1 VRLALAF
8 LLVAASANA
17 AAPPAPLQFQIAEGR
32 VLNAFYQQGPVAAHL
47 LLSAGT
53 QPRVL
58 VAFPAGNSGVGV
70 WFETTRTPVNWQL
83 REVRGVSRPDARG
96 RILHG
101 IEAQATVDA
110 PLVVKDAVLSSVR
123 VLRDYQINGAYP
135 AEVKSAPKVT
145 SNGIEWSRPR
155 LDGAAGYALTIIAEN
170 GAAHGGN
177 GASLTL
183 TPSRTG
189 EALRLRITA
198 LTGETPLTPLSSHL
212 LSASANDDRR
222 SREVLTFLSYEEK
235 FLAGSWRFNT
245 YFGRD
250 TLMSLRLLLP
260 VLEPEA
266 VEGGLEAV
274 LQRLAPN
281 GEVAHEED
289 IGEFAVLRHRKQG
302 EKAGDAPIYDY
313 NMIDDDFMLAPVVAA
328 YVFDH
333 PRGHGRAKEFLA
345 RKLANGETVGAA
357 LARNFTWVAESAR
370 PFAREPAAGHLIS
383 LKAGLKYGEWRD
395 SQDGLAGGRYPF
407 DVNAVFVPAAMSA
420 IEKFVLSGL
429 LEPYLSRE
437 QRRAIAT
444 AGDIGDIW
452 SREAPT
458 LFRVQLGNADARR
471 QISAYAEQL
480 AVNATPALDSL
491 PSGDVVVNAIA
502 LDEQYQPIPILHSDP
517 GFALLLQNPPAPV
530 VEQMVESMLRPF
542 PAGLLTDAGLLV
554 ANPVFAD
561 VTRQRQL
568 GRTAYHGTVTWSW
581 QQALL
586 AAGLERQIARRDLPA
601 ATNKRLRAAHERL
614 WSVIEKTR
622 ELRASELWSWR
633 YVDGR
638 YEPAPFGQN
647 TGDVDESN
655 AAQLWSTVY
664 LAIPATV
671 RASAALALADS
682 RNVKRAPRSSPSLC
696 ATSSPPSSLARIA
709 LVCSPKP

>member
-1 VRLALAF
+1 VRLALAL
-8 LLVAASANA
+8 LLVAVSANA
-17 AAPPAPLQFQIAEGR
+17 AAPPALLQFRITEGR
-32 VLNAFYQQGPVAAHL
+32 VTNAFYQRGPVSAHL
-47 LLSAGT
+47 LLSSGT

-70 WFETTRTPVNWQL
+70 WFEPTRTQVQWTL
-83 REVRGVSRPDARG
+83 GEMKGVSRPDARG
-96 RILHG
+96 RVLHG
-101 IEAQATVDA
+101 IEAQASVDGS
-110 PLVVKDAVLSSVR
+110 VVVRDAVLSSVR

-135 AEVKSAPKVT
+135 AEVKSAPEVT
-145 SNGIEWSRPR
+145 SGTIEWSRPR
-155 LDGAAGYALTIIAEN
+155 LDGAAGYALTIAVEN
-170 GAAHGGN
+170 GEVRGGN
-177 GASLTL
+177 GKPLSLTS
-183 TPSRTG
+183 SRTG
-189 EALRLRITA
+189 EPLRLRITA
-198 LTGETPLTPLSSHL
+198 LTGEMPLTPLSGHL

-260 VLEPEA
+260 VLEPQA

-274 LQRLAPN
+274 VQRLAAN

-289 IGEFAVLRHRKQG
+289 IGEFAVLRHRRQG
-302 EKAGDAPIYDY
+302 GAASDAPIYDY
-313 NMIDDDFMLAPVVAA
+313 NMIDDDFMLAPVAAA

-333 PRGHGRAKEFLA
+333 PRGHTRAKEFLA
-345 RKLANGETVGAA
+345 RRMASGETVGAA
-357 LARNFTWVAESAR
+357 LARNFSWVVRSAQ
-370 PFAREPAAGHLIS
+370 PFAQKPARANLIS
-383 LKAGLKYGEWRD
+383 LKPGLKYGEWRD
-395 SQDGLAGGRYPF
+395 SQDGLAGGQYPF
-407 DVNAVFVPAAMSA
+407 DVNVVFAPAAMAA

-429 LEPYLSRE
+429 MEPYVSRD
-437 QRRAIAT
+437 QRRTLAT
-444 AGDIGDIW
+444 AGDMAVVW
-452 SREAPT
+452 SREAPG
-458 LFRVQLGNADARR
+458 LFRVQLSNADARR
-471 QISAYAEQL
+471 QIGAYAKEL
-480 AVNATPALDSL
+480 GVNATPALDAL
-491 PSGDVVVNAIA
+491 PSGELVVNAIA
-502 LDEQYQPIPILHSDP
+502 LDAQFRPVPVQHSDG
-517 GFALLLQNPPAPV
+517 GFALLFQHPPAAV
-530 VEQMVESMLRPF
+530 VEEMVESMLRPF

-561 VTRQRQL
+561 TTLQRQL

-586 AAGLERQIARRDLPA
+586 AAGLERQLARSDLPA
-601 ATNKRLRAAHERL
+601 ATSKRLRAAHERL

-638 YEPAPFGQN
+638 FEPAPFGQN

-671 RASAALALADS
+671 RASAAIAFDSS
-682 RNVKRAPRSSPSLC
+682 RNVNRAPRSGPSLC